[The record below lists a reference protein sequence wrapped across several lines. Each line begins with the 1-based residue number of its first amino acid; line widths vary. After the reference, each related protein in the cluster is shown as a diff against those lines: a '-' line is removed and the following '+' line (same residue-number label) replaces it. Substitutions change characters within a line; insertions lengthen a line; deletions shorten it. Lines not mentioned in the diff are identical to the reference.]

1 MILWDPEQESL
12 ISWYFSTAGII
23 SNSVVEI
30 EKNKLISIEDVSN
43 NDNGIL
49 KIKTIYSL
57 TKSGNLMYK
66 IKYLM
71 NNIWVDGYE
80 MIYEVDSKE
89 EIIFK

>member
-30 EKNKLISIEDVSN
+30 KKNKLISIEDVSN
-43 NDNGIL
+43 NYNGIM
-49 KIKTIYSL
+49 KIKTIYFL
-57 TKSGNLMYK
+57 TKSVILMYK

-80 MIYEVDSKE
+80 MIYEVDSKA